1 MSGSAN
7 FTASVKTG
15 LNVVVLVCLCRTH
28 RPTPNTR
35 TIHCWWRLKIYLATI
50 LAIMKEIKRAGY
62 PYESTDT
69 QILDLPLHHVERGG
83 EQGLAVHVGDE
94 R

>member
-1 MSGSAN
+1 ME
-7 FTASVKTG
+7 
-15 LNVVVLVCLCRTH
+15 
-28 RPTPNTR
+28 
-35 TIHCWWRLKIYLATI
+35 
-50 LAIMKEIKRAGY
+50 EIERAGY
-62 PYESTDT
+62 PDESTET